1 MESSQI
7 YLLPKTFLPTKA
19 LKSPAFSSLSFG
31 DSVPATSGNPTDG
44 GVSGNINQT
53 TAAMMSA
60 IAAGMKKDIRQFG
73 AKSFW
78 PKNVPVA
85 RKPPSNRMPT
95 LPMLCDEFQME
106 NLVASCLGGNQFAS
120 SRAQGGKPMP

>member
-1 MESSQI
+1 MESIQM

-19 LKSPAFSSLSFG
+19 LKSSCFSSLSLG
-31 DSVPATSGNPTDG
+31 DSVPATSGKPTDG
-44 GVSGNINQT
+44 GVSGSMNQT
-53 TAAMMSA
+53 IIATTIA

-73 AKSFW
+73 ANNFW

-106 NLVASCLGGNQFAS
+106 NLVA
-120 SRAQGGKPMP
+120 